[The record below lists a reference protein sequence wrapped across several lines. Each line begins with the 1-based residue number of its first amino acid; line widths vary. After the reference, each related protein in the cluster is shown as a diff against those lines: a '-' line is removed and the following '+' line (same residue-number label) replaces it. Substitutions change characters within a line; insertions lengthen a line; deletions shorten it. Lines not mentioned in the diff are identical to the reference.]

1 MKNLQWT
8 DLELLDR
15 GIESYPE
22 LVITDEIMMDMLPNG
37 SLTGI
42 GVKQKEEVGN
52 YSPEVVVG
60 WAQQPTVYGQPSA
73 KKPFLLER
81 NYNMFICP
89 TCRSAFATEEIL
101 TKHFLKCWREHNPN
115 HKPKPAPCKGNT
127 TQREMNEDVA
137 NFFARLKGE

>member
-42 GVKQKEEVGN
+42 GIKQKEEVGN

-60 WAQQPTVYGQPSA
+60 QAQQPMVSRPRKNHFFQKGITICLFALLVEVLLLL
-73 KKPFLLER
+73 KKYL
-81 NYNMFICP
+81 
-89 TCRSAFATEEIL
+89 RSIF
-101 TKHFLKCWREHNPN
+101 
-115 HKPKPAPCKGNT
+115 
-127 TQREMNEDVA
+127 
-137 NFFARLKGE
+137 

>member
-22 LVITDEIMMDMLPNG
+22 LVITDEIMMDILPNG

-42 GVKQKEEVGN
+42 GVKQ
-52 YSPEVVVG
+52 
-60 WAQQPTVYGQPSA
+60 PSA
-73 KKPFLLER
+73 EKPFLLER

>member
-42 GVKQKEEVGN
+42 GVKQ
-52 YSPEVVVG
+52 
-60 WAQQPTVYGQPSA
+60 PSA
-73 KKPFLLER
+73 EKTISFRKELQYVYLS
-81 NYNMFICP
+81 Y
-89 TCRSAFATEEIL
+89 L
-101 TKHFLKCWREHNPN
+101 QKCF
-115 HKPKPAPCKGNT
+115 CY
-127 TQREMNEDVA
+127 
-137 NFFARLKGE
+137 

>member
-22 LVITDEIMMDMLPNG
+22 LVITDEVMMDMLPNG
-37 SLTGI
+37 SLTEI
-42 GVKQKEEVGN
+42 GVKQ
-52 YSPEVVVG
+52 
-60 WAQQPTVYGQPSA
+60 PSA
-73 KKPFLLER
+73 EKPFLLER

>member
-42 GVKQKEEVGN
+42 GVKQ
-52 YSPEVVVG
+52 
-60 WAQQPTVYGQPSA
+60 SA
-73 KKPFLLER
+73 EKPFLLER

>member
-37 SLTGI
+37 SITGI
-42 GVKQKEEVGN
+42 GVKQHVAETKILVQVLRFMV
-52 YSPEVVVG
+52 SR
-60 WAQQPTVYGQPSA
+60 
-73 KKPFLLER
+73 KPFLLER

-115 HKPKPAPCKGNT
+115 HKSKPAPCKGNT

>member
-42 GVKQKEEVGN
+42 GVKQ
-52 YSPEVVVG
+52 
-60 WAQQPTVYGQPSA
+60 PSSE
-73 KKPFLLER
+73 KLFLLER

>member
-42 GVKQKEEVGN
+42 GVKQ
-52 YSPEVVVG
+52 
-60 WAQQPTVYGQPSA
+60 PSA
-73 KKPFLLER
+73 ENHFFQKGITICLFVLLVEVLLLLKKYLQSIF
-81 NYNMFICP
+81 
-89 TCRSAFATEEIL
+89 
-101 TKHFLKCWREHNPN
+101 
-115 HKPKPAPCKGNT
+115 
-127 TQREMNEDVA
+127 
-137 NFFARLKGE
+137 

>member
-37 SLTGI
+37 NLTGI
-42 GVKQKEEVGN
+42 SVK
-52 YSPEVVVG
+52 
-60 WAQQPTVYGQPSA
+60 QPSA
-73 KKPFLLER
+73 GKPFLLER

-127 TQREMNEDVA
+127 TQREMNEEVA

>member
-22 LVITDEIMMDMLPNG
+22 LVITDEIMMDILPNG

-42 GVKQKEEVGN
+42 GVKQ
-52 YSPEVVVG
+52 
-60 WAQQPTVYGQPSA
+60 PSA
-73 KKPFLLER
+73 EKPFLLER

-127 TQREMNEDVA
+127 TQREMNEEVA

>member
-42 GVKQKEEVGN
+42 GVKQ
-52 YSPEVVVG
+52 
-60 WAQQPTVYGQPSA
+60 PSA
-73 KKPFLLER
+73 EKPFLLER
-81 NYNMFICP
+81 NYNMFFCP

-127 TQREMNEDVA
+127 TQREMNEEVA

>member
-42 GVKQKEEVGN
+42 GVKQ
-52 YSPEVVVG
+52 
-60 WAQQPTVYGQPSA
+60 PSA
-73 KKPFLLER
+73 EKPFLLER

>member
-1 MKNLQWT
+1 MMKNLQWT

-37 SLTGI
+37 SLKGI

-52 YSPEVVVG
+52 YSPEVVG
-60 WAQQPTVYGQPSA
+60 WAQQPSA
-73 KKPFLLER
+73 EKPFLLER

-115 HKPKPAPCKGNT
+115 HKSKPAPCKGNT
-127 TQREMNEDVA
+127 TRREMNSDVA

>member
-22 LVITDEIMMDMLPNG
+22 LVITDEIMMDMLSNG

-42 GVKQKEEVGN
+42 GVKQ
-52 YSPEVVVG
+52 
-60 WAQQPTVYGQPSA
+60 QSA
-73 KKPFLLER
+73 EKPFLLER

-115 HKPKPAPCKGNT
+115 HKSKPAPCKGNT

>member
-22 LVITDEIMMDMLPNG
+22 LVVTDEIMMDMLLNG

-42 GVKQKEEVGN
+42 GVKQKKEVGN

-60 WAQQPTVYGQPSA
+60 WARQPSA
-73 KKPFLLER
+73 ENHFFYKGITICLFVLLVEVLLLLKKYLQSIF
-81 NYNMFICP
+81 
-89 TCRSAFATEEIL
+89 
-101 TKHFLKCWREHNPN
+101 
-115 HKPKPAPCKGNT
+115 
-127 TQREMNEDVA
+127 
-137 NFFARLKGE
+137 

>member
-22 LVITDEIMMDMLPNG
+22 LVITDEIMMDMPPNG

-60 WAQQPTVYGQPSA
+60 WAQQPMVSRPRKNHFFQKGITICLFALLVEVLLLL
-73 KKPFLLER
+73 KKYL
-81 NYNMFICP
+81 
-89 TCRSAFATEEIL
+89 RSIF
-101 TKHFLKCWREHNPN
+101 
-115 HKPKPAPCKGNT
+115 
-127 TQREMNEDVA
+127 
-137 NFFARLKGE
+137 

>member
-15 GIESYPE
+15 GIENYPE
-22 LVITDEIMMDMLPNG
+22 LVITDEVMIDMLPNG

-42 GVKQKEEVGN
+42 GVKQHVAETKILVQVQ
-52 YSPEVVVG
+52 YSCRPRE
-60 WAQQPTVYGQPSA
+60 
-73 KKPFLLER
+73 KPFLLER